1 MVLSDVNLEDIPR
14 FPSTF
19 SELDRVLG
27 GGIVPG
33 SVILLGGSPGI
44 GKSSILLQVMCALSQ
59 RMSTLYITGEE
70 SVQQVALRADRMNLP
85 KDKLKILNETEVSSI
100 LNHAQKVKPSVIRV
114 IRIFL

>member
-1 MVLSDVNLEDIPR
+1 MNRRDFLKILGLFALSPKKIYSLNKNTKNASYAGASGSEVLVLSDVNLEDIPR

-44 GKSSILLQVMCALSQ
+44 GKSSILSVFILPPNIEDLS
-59 RMSTLYITGEE
+59 MSNTFLF
-70 SVQQVALRADRMNLP
+70 LH
-85 KDKLKILNETEVSSI
+85 KL
-100 LNHAQKVKPSVIRV
+100 
-114 IRIFL
+114 

>member
-1 MVLSDVNLEDIPR
+1 MVQLKQAYVCSDCGSQVSKWQGQCPECHAWNSLTECVVSKKENRNTKNASYAGTSGSEVLVLSDVNLEDIPR

-44 GKSSILLQVMCALSQ
+44 GK
-59 RMSTLYITGEE
+59 
-70 SVQQVALRADRMNLP
+70 
-85 KDKLKILNETEVSSI
+85 
-100 LNHAQKVKPSVIRV
+100 
-114 IRIFL
+114 